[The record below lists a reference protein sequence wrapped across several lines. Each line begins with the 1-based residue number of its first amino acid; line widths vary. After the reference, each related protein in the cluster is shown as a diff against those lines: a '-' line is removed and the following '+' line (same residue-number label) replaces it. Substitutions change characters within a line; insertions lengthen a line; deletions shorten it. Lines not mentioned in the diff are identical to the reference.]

1 MEEEHNYSGKPLAYL
16 DQNILD
22 RFIDCQTND
31 LDFFNGFK
39 DSVQVVYSD
48 STFQEIYRSGLT
60 DKRYS
65 DNFLKLLENFKAFY
79 LKPVLDENSKLTG
92 KMRVY
97 SGSIFNHYNEY
108 INESMK
114 YDYIMNPLQRN
125 IFALYGGVQ
134 DYDAMA
140 NKQIEAQY
148 KILEFLGEQIRILKK
163 EQINHPILELFI
175 NQKEKELYNM
185 KAHMSDFEA
194 TVLKNIE
201 NLRQAN
207 SETDAHLA
215 YRSSLKINVDQ
226 INKVEYPN
234 VIIKIWNMLK
244 ADNTFLQ
251 EIELDDFLQI
261 RNCRFN
267 FEKIHAIYTILNLS
281 GFRPEK
287 KVKNIKKF
295 VSAQSDISHVAFAS
309 YCDFFITND
318 ERLFDKSRV
327 IYEYLKINTE
337 VLNIPE
343 FK

>member
-140 NKQIEAQY
+140 NEQIEAQY

-163 EQINHPILELFI
+163 EQIRP
-175 NQKEKELYNM
+175 
-185 KAHMSDFEA
+185 
-194 TVLKNIE
+194 
-201 NLRQAN
+201 
-207 SETDAHLA
+207 
-215 YRSSLKINVDQ
+215 
-226 INKVEYPN
+226 
-234 VIIKIWNMLK
+234 
-244 ADNTFLQ
+244 
-251 EIELDDFLQI
+251 
-261 RNCRFN
+261 
-267 FEKIHAIYTILNLS
+267 LS
-281 GFRPEK
+281 
-287 KVKNIKKF
+287 
-295 VSAQSDISHVAFAS
+295 
-309 YCDFFITND
+309 
-318 ERLFDKSRV
+318 
-327 IYEYLKINTE
+327 
-337 VLNIPE
+337 
-343 FK
+343 

>member
-39 DSVQVVYSD
+39 DRVQVVYSD

-79 LKPVLDENSKLTG
+79 LKPVLDKNFKLTG

-140 NKQIEAQY
+140 NEQIGAQY

-175 NQKEKELYNM
+175 NQKEKELYTM
-185 KAHMSDFEA
+185 KAQMPDFEA

-215 YRSSLKINVDQ
+215 HRSSLKINVDQ

-261 RNCRFN
+261 RNCHFN

-295 VSAQSDISHVAFAS
+295 VSAQSDILHVAFAS